1 MKDSYNENYKERKK
15 DITEDT
21 DQGEDTPQ
29 FTQLYHLKPVALP
42 QNSPDHAVYKDQ
54 FLLEG
59 ACSRLVLHCIIS
71 TGCNCF
77 ISGST
82 VSIFVPPA
90 TPPTPTRAG
99 FSVYSGS
106 SSCPAFTHHW
116 GFWTHIQKVPEEIR
130 LAEQRAP
137 AVATLRETSLSDP
150 RSRNTKQETAPLP
163 GWDAVYIF
171 F

>member
-1 MKDSYNENYKERKK
+1 MKTTKKERKTLRK
-15 DITEDT
+15 TQIK
-21 DQGEDTPQ
+21 GKTPYN
-29 FTQLYHLKPVALP
+29 LYNSYHLKPVALP

-82 VSIFVPPA
+82 VSMFVPPA

-106 SSCPAFTHHW
+106 SSCPALTHHW
-116 GFWTHIQKVPEEIR
+116 GFWTHIQKVPEIR